1 MTHEL
6 KKIIAGCISNK
17 SKGLNSVL
25 ATVVALDGSSYRRP
39 GVRMIIAEDGTM
51 TGAVSGGCV
60 EKEVVLQSQSVFK
73 NNKPKIMTYDGRYR
87 LGCEGILYIL
97 LEPFNCTEDLQ
108 KKFFQNFRERKSFKI
123 NSYYLKEEITSSEMG
138 SVVHFADGTKAAFS
152 NFQDSKEDAEL
163 LLFSQDMPPLF
174 KMIII
179 GSEHDAVELCRA
191 ASLLGWEVHIVASP
205 KDPRTTENFP
215 GAEVVLHVT
224 PEEAG
229 MLEIDKET
237 AVVLMNHNYAT
248 DLKFLL
254 AIKDKDPV
262 YIGLLGSVKRRE
274 KLFHQLIEQQPDIN
288 ESLLDKIHGPAGL
301 NIGAETPQEIAVSI
315 ISEILT
321 VVRKKEAIPLR
332 EKSGKIHN

>member
-6 KKIIAGCISNK
+6 KKIIAGCIVNQQ
-17 SKGLNSVL
+17 KGLKSVL

-39 GVRMIIAEDGTM
+39 GVRMLIAEDGTM

-60 EKEVVLQSQSVFK
+60 EKEVVLQAQSVFK
-73 NNKPKIMTYDGRYR
+73 INRARIMTYDGRYR

-97 LEPFNCTEDLQ
+97 LEPFDITEDLQ
-108 KKFFQNFRERKSFKI
+108 KQFFRNFRERKSFQI

-138 SVVHFADGTKAAFS
+138 SEVHFADGTKAAFS
-152 NFQDSKEDAEL
+152 KFQDRKEDSEL
-163 LLFSQDMPPLF
+163 SVFSQEMPPLF
-174 KMIII
+174 KLLIV
-179 GSEHDAVELCRA
+179 GSEHDAVQLCQT
-191 ASLLGWEVHIVASP
+191 ASLLGWEVHILASP
-205 KDPRTTENFP
+205 NDPRTTANFP
-215 GAEVVLHVT
+215 GAEEVLHVT
-224 PEEAG
+224 PEGAG
-229 MLEIDKET
+229 MLDIDKET

-248 DLKFLL
+248 DLRFLL

-262 YIGLLGSVKRRE
+262 YLGLLGSVKRRE
-274 KLFHQLIEQQPDIN
+274 KLFHELIEYHPDISD
-288 ESLLDKIHGPAGL
+288 SLLDKIHGPAGL

-321 VVRKKEAIPLR
+321 VVRNKKAIPLR

>member
-17 SKGLNSVL
+17 KKGLKSVL

-39 GVRMIIAEDGTM
+39 GVRMLIAEDGMM

-60 EKEVVLQSQSVFK
+60 EKEVVLQAQSVFK
-73 NNKPKIMTYDGRYR
+73 DNSSKIMTYDGRYR

-97 LEPFNCTEDLQ
+97 LEAFDITEDLQ
-108 KKFFQNFRERKSFKI
+108 EQFFRNFRERRSFEI
-123 NSYYLKEEITSSEMG
+123 RSYYLKEEITSSEMG
-138 SVVHFADGTKAAFS
+138 SEVHFADGTKGAFS
-152 NFQDSKEDAEL
+152 NFQERKDEIKLAV
-163 LLFSQDMPPLF
+163 FSQEMPPLF
-174 KMIII
+174 KMLII
-179 GSEHDAVELCRA
+179 GSEHDAVQLCQA

-205 KDPRTTENFP
+205 KDPRTKSNFP
-215 GAEVVLHVT
+215 GAEEVLHLT
-224 PEEAG
+224 PEEVG
-229 MLEIDKET
+229 MLYIDMET

-274 KLFHQLIEQQPDIN
+274 KLFHQLIEHHPEIN
-288 ESLLDKIHGPAGL
+288 DSLLEKIHGPAGL

-315 ISEILT
+315 LSEILT
-321 VVRKKEAIPLR
+321 VVRKKKAIPLR